1 MDNFRQHQQLR
12 DNAHRDI
19 IREVIATGKDLNKK
33 YLILV
38 DQPVPYFLERDGKPG
53 ELIYIAGVD
62 GHHCELIDGEV
73 NYLRYQDVPL
83 EQLTI
88 LLNQLQTNRFKIKQ

>member
-19 IREVIATGKDLNKK
+19 IRKVIATGKDLNKK

-38 DQPVPYFLERDGKPG
+38 DQPVPYFLERDGEPG

-62 GHHCELIDGEV
+62 GQHCELIDSEA